1 MSTINVALVQADLH
15 WEQPDLNR
23 KLLQGYIQA
32 AQPEDIVVLPEMFT
46 TGFSMRS
53 AALAETIQG
62 DTLKWMALQAESLN
76 VVLCGSLIINDQD
89 QFYNRFVWMPPD
101 GKMMFYDKRHLFR
114 MSEENDH
121 YSAGTDRLL
130 VDYQDARICP
140 LVCYDLRFPVFS
152 RNNESYALAIYVAN
166 WPAVRSPHWTTL
178 LKARA
183 IENQSFIVGVNR
195 IGRDGNN
202 VDYCGDSMVIDF
214 QGNTLLDM
222 GETPGLK
229 RVTLDLASL
238 AAYRSAFPAW
248 KDNDAFIIS

>member
-1 MSTINVALVQADLH
+1 MQAINLALVQADLH
-15 WEQPDLNR
+15 WEKAALNR
-23 KLLQGYIQA
+23 QLLEAYIQT
-32 AQPEDIVVLPEMFT
+32 AQAGDIVVLPEMFT

-62 DTLKWMALQAESLN
+62 DTLQWMALQAKALN
-76 VVLCGSLIINDQD
+76 VVICCSLIISDQD

-114 MSEENDH
+114 MSTENDH

-130 VDYQDARICP
+130 VDYQAARICP

-152 RNNESYALAIYVAN
+152 RNNESYDLAIYVAN
-166 WPAVRSPHWTTL
+166 WPAVRRQHWITL

-195 IGRDGNN
+195 IGNDGNDVN
-202 VDYCGDSMVIDF
+202 YCGDSMVIDY

-229 RVTLDLASL
+229 RVTLDLADL
-238 AAYRSAFPAW
+238 ATYRSIFPAW
-248 KDNDAFIIS
+248 KDNDTFIIS